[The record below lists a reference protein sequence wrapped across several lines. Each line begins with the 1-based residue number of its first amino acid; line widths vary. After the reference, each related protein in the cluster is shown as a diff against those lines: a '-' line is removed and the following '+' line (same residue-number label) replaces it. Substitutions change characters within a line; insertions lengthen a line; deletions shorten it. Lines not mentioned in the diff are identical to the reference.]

1 MKKEEERKSASMS
14 NLIKRAAFIFVL
26 AAVIVTAVLLQN
38 EGEAYAARGKDGL
51 HAPEVSLKSGDNGA
65 PKLVWREVSGAVN
78 YRVYR
83 KTIIDDKYVRIGT
96 TKGTEFT
103 DFEWDAP
110 KNTGIRYYVRA
121 MSKNEAGEYE
131 FGQISDPVI
140 WLVPKKM
147 TKLNAVEK
155 EVTMGEGFKL
165 KLKNATDGTEIEWSS
180 SDTKVAKVSKKGY
193 VKGIKRGE
201 CRIYAKTATTT
212 YFCDVTVNVPPIE
225 SRVIDPEKPIIALS
239 FDDGPSIYTPQILEI
254 LQSYGVTATFF
265 EVGYNIDKYP
275 DYILQEYLAGCE
287 VGNHTVDHPN
297 LKTLSKSKVKQE
309 INNNLEKLNKIL
321 GEGTRLLRP
330 PYGNYND
337 TVKEVANAPLI
348 TWSIDTLDWKTK
360 NAQSVF
366 AEVKRSAKD
375 GYIILMHSL
384 YKSSVEA
391 LEYVIPWLL
400 DQGYQV
406 CSVSE
411 MFNARGI
418 TLENGQVYS
427 LVRNASRYISERDK

>member
-1 MKKEEERKSASMS
+1 MRKNGKGVLCALTLM
-14 NLIKRAAFIFVL
+14 AFM
-26 AAVIVTAVLLQN
+26 AVLLCLFPTRT
-38 EGEAYAARGKDGL
+38 AMAARGKDGL
-51 HAPEVSLKSGDNGA
+51 EAPMVDLKTGDNGA
-65 PKLVWREVSGAVN
+65 PKIVWHEVNGAVN
-78 YRVYR
+78 YRIYR
-83 KTIIDDKYVRIGT
+83 KTINDEKYVRIGT
-96 TKGTEFT
+96 TTKCEFT
-103 DFEWDAP
+103 DSEWNAP

-121 MSKNEAGEYE
+121 MSKNEAGEYV
-131 FGQISDPVI
+131 FGQISSPI
-140 WLVPKKM
+140 TWLVPKKM
-147 TKLNAVEK
+147 TKLNFKEK
-155 EVTMGEGFKL
+155 EITMGEGFRL
-165 KLKNATDGTEIEWSS
+165 KFKNADGDTEIEWSS

-193 VKGIKRGE
+193 VKGVRRGE
-201 CRIYAKTATTT
+201 CRIYAKRGNVT
-212 YFCDVTVNVPPIE
+212 YYCDVTVNVPPIE

-265 EVGYNIDKYP
+265 EVGYNIDRYP
-275 DYILQEYLAGCE
+275 EYILDEYLAGCE
-287 VGNHTVDHPN
+287 VGNHTVNHPN
-297 LKTLSKSKVKQE
+297 LKTLSKKQVKQE
-309 INNNLEKLNKIL
+309 LNNNLAKINKIL
-321 GEGTRLLRP
+321 GEGTRLIRP

-337 TVKEVANAPLI
+337 TVKEVSNAPLI

-391 LEYVIPWLL
+391 LEYVIPWLI
-400 DQGYQV
+400 DQGYQI

-418 TLENGQVYS
+418 TLENGHVYS
-427 LVRNASRYISERDK
+427 LVRNASRYISEKQ